1 LLKKKERKK
10 NIPHVSYSLS
20 ILSYFIYAERNRLQ
34 MIWVF
39 LTTDLLF
46 FVIYFQPMIALAT
59 NCWKIDWDDLEKNQ
73 QLFKAL
79 CYKLMEKVAY

>member
-1 LLKKKERKK
+1 
-10 NIPHVSYSLS
+10 
-20 ILSYFIYAERNRLQ
+20 

-39 LTTDLLF
+39 LTTDLLV